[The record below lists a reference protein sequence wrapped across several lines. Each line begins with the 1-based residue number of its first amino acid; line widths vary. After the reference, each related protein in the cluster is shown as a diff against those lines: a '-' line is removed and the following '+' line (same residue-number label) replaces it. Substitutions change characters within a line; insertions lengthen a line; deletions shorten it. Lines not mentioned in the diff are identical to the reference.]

1 MPRTSDTTTAMD
13 STGQHSFLHPTTCFT
28 VACVAFSVL
37 ACSLVWK
44 NSQSLPLESTSPQN
58 HDTPPKKRPGA
69 VRRKAVDSIY
79 LGPEESANLRQRLE
93 VSPEPILASSDPL
106 TTLASLIALCAEI
119 SKGLRSSQK
128 LAHPRLTNASILGEL
143 SLITTS
149 LCRLQQ
155 QLATN
160 TMWFTDGSGFAA
172 CFEASATG
180 LNETLLLLRAELGR
194 TGGRDDE
201 AWQVGLVQLKDHR
214 PAMEFLLESATA
226 NSLPPTPPEDE
237 DVDQTLTGS
246 SLLPTPAATGMT
258 PAPDAMPPPYSPP
271 AHGRINLIEKAD
283 VKSEEGPPEVLHKV
297 EAERVAD
304 DELYA
309 AATMDDVDLV
319 SDLLAR
325 GADANLA
332 IGELQR
338 TALHQAAHL
347 NHCAS
352 LSALLRGGAIM
363 NVEDSKGDT
372 ALHLAAWAGHVEALS
387 SLLSHGADVDWLSGR
402 DGYSPLWCAIS
413 GFHIDAAR
421 LLLKHGARV
430 SLRSASGGGLLP
442 LHQAAVTAQSAMC
455 ELLLDRGAQ
464 VDSLDEERNTPLHY
478 AAASGS
484 AAVVKVLLRGGAPVD
499 LGQAQG
505 LTPGHWAAHKGHA
518 DVLGMLLAY
527 GASVNAKAA
536 EAATPLHMAA
546 NRGHLPCVRLL
557 LEKGA
562 RRSSRAEWDGTSGTA
577 ADMAQEKDHVRVA
590 RAIETWKRG

>member
-1 MPRTSDTTTAMD
+1 MD

-44 NSQSLPLESTSPQN
+44 NSQSLPLESTPSQS
-58 HDTPPKKRPGA
+58 HDTLQKKRPGA
-69 VRRKAVDSIY
+69 VRRKGVDSLY
-79 LGPEESANLRQRLE
+79 LGPEESANLRQNLE
-93 VSPEPILASSDPL
+93 VAPEPILASSDPL
-106 TTLASLIALCAEI
+106 ATLASLIALCAEI
-119 SKGLRSSQK
+119 SKSLRSSQK
-128 LAHPRLTNASILGEL
+128 LAHSRLTNASILGEL
-143 SLITTS
+143 SLMTTS

-160 TMWFTDGSGFAA
+160 AVWFTDGSGIAA

-180 LNETLLLLRAELGR
+180 LNETLLLLRAEVGR
-194 TGGRDDE
+194 PEGSDDE
-201 AWQVGLVQLKDHR
+201 AWQAGLAQLKDHR
-214 PAMEFLLESATA
+214 PAIEFLLESATA
-226 NSLPPTPPEDE
+226 NSLPPTPPEDA
-237 DVDQTLTGS
+237 DDIDQTLTGS
-246 SLLPTPAATGMT
+246 SLLPTPAATGIT
-258 PAPDAMPPPYSPP
+258 PTPDAMPPPYSPP
-271 AHGRINLIEKAD
+271 AHGTVNLMEKTD
-283 VKSEEGPPEVLHKV
+283 LKSEEGPPEVHHEV

-309 AATMDDVDLV
+309 AATMDDAELV
-319 SDLLAR
+319 SELLAR
-325 GADANLA
+325 DADANLP

-347 NHCAS
+347 NHCTS

-363 NVEDSKGDT
+363 NTEDSKGDT

-387 SLLSHGADVDWLSGR
+387 ALLSHGADVDWLSGR

-413 GFHIDAAR
+413 GFHIDSAR

-455 ELLLDRGAQ
+455 ELLLERGAQ
-464 VDSLDEERNTPLHY
+464 VDSLDEDRNTPLHY

-484 AAVVKVLLRGGAPVD
+484 TAVVKVLLRGGAQVD
-499 LGQAQG
+499 LEQAQG
-505 LTPGHWAAHKGHA
+505 LTPAHWASHKGHA
-518 DVLGMLLAY
+518 DVLGILLAY
-527 GASVNAKAA
+527 GAPVNAKA
-536 EAATPLHMAA
+536 EDAATPLHMAA

-562 RRSSRAEWDGTSGTA
+562 RRSSRAEWDGASGTA
-577 ADMAQEKDHVRVA
+577 ADMAREKGHVRVA
-590 RAIETWKRG
+590 KAIETWKRG